1 MVSSPGGRSAVDLLH
16 HLADLLAVLCAD
28 PVYKVFDGA
37 IVSGLRRRGSGLP
50 DPAPVPGRL
59 RLAVEEEVCDHSSL
73 VLDRLMQECLSGADS
88 WQWCL
93 GRLRVADVL
102 VGQFRAEF
110 SGAGGDAADRVTRLA
125 EFAHHALTHP
135 HATVGRLARS
145 VFVQMATGETPV
157 SHFGDTSSVRSA
169 MDLGGVQDVPVPRP
183 PRGPVTTSVKD
194 CIVCL
199 HDPDLE
205 GDTSATYTEGEDWAR
220 GALLGTGGFAR
231 CYQACDLRSGRLVAV
246 KQVEMSP
253 QTDKAALLREMR
265 LLANV
270 QHPHVLR
277 LLCATRRPGV
287 VNLFTDWQAGGSV
300 ADLLKMYGPFAD
312 DVTHRY
318 SRHLVDGLAYLH
330 DNGILHRDLKGANL
344 LVDSTGE
351 TLKIGDLGTAAEL
364 GAAATLRGE
373 FTGQV
378 RGTLAFTAP
387 EVLRGEHYGRSCDV
401 WSVGCCVIEMATG
414 QPPWQA
420 YTRSNHL
427 AMLFMIAGSPTP
439 PEMPCH
445 LPDDLRTLIS
455 DCHQM
460 DPEKR
465 PAARQLLDYPCFK
478 GISTNV

>member
-1 MVSSPGGRSAVDLLH
+1 
-16 HLADLLAVLCAD
+16 
-28 PVYKVFDGA
+28 
-37 IVSGLRRRGSGLP
+37 
-50 DPAPVPGRL
+50 
-59 RLAVEEEVCDHSSL
+59 
-73 VLDRLMQECLSGADS
+73 MQECLSGADS

-145 VFVQMATGETPV
+145 VFVQMAVAARATPAAYAHEAATGTRRPRPSYLPLDATAAFKRRCLLPSELESSDRGHPSRSPCAAETGETPV

-427 AMLFMIAGSPTP
+427 AMLFMV
-439 PEMPCH
+439 
-445 LPDDLRTLIS
+445 S
-455 DCHQM
+455 D
-460 DPEKR
+460 
-465 PAARQLLDYPCFK
+465 
-478 GISTNV
+478 V